1 MGDWDGIHNLK
12 ETDITPIEK
21 LKSELGELFQ
31 LDQAGLKVFSAH
43 KATIADVNKATSYAS
58 TTSPITYGPS
68 EASAWPRSSSC

>member
-43 KATIADVNKATSYAS
+43 KAGISVADEKY
-58 TTSPITYGPS
+58 
-68 EASAWPRSSSC
+68 SSCPRRDGGLKKD